1 MNTPVRQAMIV
12 DDDDASV
19 ALLTEYLS
27 QLPFFAK
34 PAVCQTV
41 PEALSIL
48 SHQAFDLILLD
59 IHLPGLSGMDFL
71 KALPTRQPVVVTT
84 SSPEYAV
91 ETYDL
96 NVADFLLKPF
106 TLPRFLRAV
115 GRATHLHLAQN
126 TLTDLNAIF
135 LKIGRKVQ
143 RFNFEE
149 IEFIE
154 AYGIYSKVCSNG
166 QVVVVNESISTLE
179 GQLPGTSFLRI
190 HKSYLI
196 NLSKVASY
204 DVKQVRI
211 GSAKIPI
218 GETYKEQFQAF
229 LNLLHRKT
237 E

>member
-1 MNTPVRQAMIV
+1 MNVPVRQAMII

-19 ALLTEYLS
+19 SLLTDYLS
-27 QLPFFAK
+27 KLPFFAK
-34 PAVCQTV
+34 PVVCQTV
-41 PEALSIL
+41 PEALAIL

-71 KALPTRQPVVVTT
+71 RALPTQQPVVVTT

-126 TLTDLNAIF
+126 TLTDPSAIF

-143 RFNFEE
+143 RFNFEA
-149 IEFIE
+149 IDYVE

-179 GQLPGTSFLRI
+179 GQLPSHSFLRI
-190 HKSYLI
+190 HKSFLI
-196 NLSKVASY
+196 NLSKVVSY
-204 DVKQVRI
+204 DARQVWI
-211 GSAKIPI
+211 GTTKIPL
-218 GETYKEQFQAF
+218 GETYKEPFQSF
-229 LNLLHRKT
+229 LNLLQRKT